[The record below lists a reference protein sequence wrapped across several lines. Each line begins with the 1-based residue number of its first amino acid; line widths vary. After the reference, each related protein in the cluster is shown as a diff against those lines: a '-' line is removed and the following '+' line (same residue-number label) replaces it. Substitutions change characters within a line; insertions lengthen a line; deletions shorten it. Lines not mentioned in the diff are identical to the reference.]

1 MPIKQISR
9 RDRTQAC
16 LDLYGFFVD
25 GECVLQHGSKQIF
38 PPKGSTQEQINCCN
52 AALSSAAGAAG
63 HPVRRKSVDTESI
76 FVSSTISA
84 RLGSR
89 RPCSYIPMA
98 LGLIF
103 SFSASCFWFNPFALR
118 SAAILFPSNSVIYM
132 LPLLSMVI
140 K

>member
-1 MPIKQISR
+1 MPLKQISR
-9 RDRTQAC
+9 RDRTQEC
-16 LDLYGFFVD
+16 LDLYDFFVG
-25 GECVLQHGSKQIF
+25 GECGLQHGSKQIF

-63 HPVRRKSVDTESI
+63 RPVRRKSVDTESI
-76 FVSSTISA
+76 FASSTMSS

-89 RPCSYIPMA
+89 RPCSYIPIA

-118 SAAILFPSNSVIYM
+118 STEILSPSNSVIYI
-132 LPLLSMVI
+132 LPPPWMVI

>member
-1 MPIKQISR
+1 MALKRLSR
-9 RDRTQAC
+9 RDQTRTC
-16 LDLYGFFVD
+16 SDFYGLVFD
-25 GECVLQHGSKQIF
+25 KEYGLQHGSKQIF

-76 FVSSTISA
+76 FASSTISA

-103 SFSASCFWFNPFALR
+103 SISASCFWFNPFALR